1 MIEAGHQGSP
11 KVQSTQVLLV
21 LLHAIMEALF
31 TWEMALCFSTGLYGL
46 GRVLGGEID
55 LNPCVKGFFVVK
67 ITTKSVITKYKNY
80 LSLRVSE
87 DKIAHPM

>member
-1 MIEAGHQGSP
+1 MIEAGHEGSP

-21 LLHAIMEALF
+21 LLHAIMEALL

-55 LNPCVKGFFVVK
+55 LNPCVKGFCCCQNNHQIRNHK
-67 ITTKSVITKYKNY
+67 IQKLLKPQG
-80 LSLRVSE
+80 E
-87 DKIAHPM
+87 